1 MWEIDI
7 RNKETDEIRL
17 IYGYNI
23 EDAFERYNLKS
34 EEWIITNTTYVD

>member
-7 RNKETDEIRL
+7 RNKKTDEIRL

-23 EDAFERYNLKS
+23 LDAFERYSL
-34 EEWIITNTTYVD
+34 